1 MAVWWSMQMNERIR
15 ELIEQAGFY
24 VYSWNEDEV
33 EALARLIVI
42 ETMQVV
48 ANQLPRH
55 QYLNVADAVI
65 AHFKGTK

>member
-1 MAVWWSMQMNERIR
+1 MNERIR

-48 ANQLPRH
+48 ANQL
-55 QYLNVADAVI
+55 QKTLKVI
-65 AHFKGTK
+65 SK